1 MIAAIMSSTMAQSI
15 MRAMIRLPIRATE
28 PIPCLGKPKRGLDI
42 RVEGLLGLFNDAG
55 QVANS
60 KIQWSLVRRLKL
72 IETND
77 GLRSSEVARF
87 FEHLAHHGLNE

>member
-1 MIAAIMSSTMAQSI
+1 MFERDAMPVLIILQTAGNQRAAMLA
-15 MRAMIRLPIRATE
+15 LHDV
-28 PIPCLGKPKRGLDI
+28 CLGKPKRGLDI